1 MQKIIRLTESDLTQI
16 VKLVIM
22 ENKKDNKIDI
32 DKLFVGSGGMVV
44 FKNED
49 GEYCNVTKRHT
60 NNGIIYSV
68 VFNKDMVSLATRP
81 AMNTKVAGKVNK
93 MLMSDGFKVVK

>member
-1 MQKIIRLTESDLTQI
+1 MAGKYYLCNLNDKDMIK
-16 VKLVIM
+16 V
-22 ENKKDNKIDI
+22 ENMFMGRSI
-32 DKLFVGSGGMVV
+32 VV

-81 AMNTKVAGKVNK
+81 AMNTKVASKVNK